1 MRLSKDKTKNER
13 LEKNPCIILDTYQQ
27 WHESKYMWKI
37 QTLCDKRKVE
47 NWIEITLYFQPFFV
61 SLRKIL
67 SEILT

>member
-1 MRLSKDKTKNER
+1 MRLSKDKTKNKH
-13 LEKNPCIILDTYQQ
+13 LEKKTRIILDTYQQ

-47 NWIEITLYFQPFFV
+47 NWIEITLYFQYFFV